1 MGTGYRHKV
10 RRELYLLSS
19 SQCSDVVHNVLAYA
33 QFVIVDYGLRLAAS
47 SIMDVVREGLTART
61 ACASASS
68 DMSPCV

>member
-10 RRELYLLSS
+10 RRELYSIA